1 MYAESLRF
9 TRALAGKFMS
19 DLTTLSDLD
28 LAALLCSRVCHDVIS
43 PVGAIANG
51 LEVLDD
57 EDDAEMKEIAMDLIR
72 RSAQQASAKLQFCR
86 IAFGAAGSVGSHLD
100 LADAGVVAKNFVGD
114 EKISLT
120 WTTPHETREKTQVKL
135 LLNLLLLAI
144 TTIPRGGTISVNL
157 SGDDISVRSSGE
169 GARMPEKTVAFMT
182 DPTNA
187 DDMDARLVQ
196 VYYTMRL
203 AQSGQFSLMISE
215 DDGDIVIKAEPAA
228 ATAAA

>member
-1 MYAESLRF
+1 
-9 TRALAGKFMS
+9 MS

-57 EDDAEMKEIAMDLIR
+57 EDDPAMKEIAMDLIR
-72 RSAQQASAKLQFCR
+72 RSAHQASAKLQFCR
-86 IAFGAAGSVGSHLD
+86 IVFGAAGSVGSHLD
-100 LADAGVVAKNFVGD
+100 LADAGEVAKNFIGN

-120 WTTPHETREKTQVKL
+120 WNTPHETREKTQVKL
-135 LLNLLLLAI
+135 LLNLLLLAT
-144 TTIPRGGTISVNL
+144 TTIPRGGNISVNL
-157 SGDDISVRSSGE
+157 IGDDISVRSSGE
-169 GARMPEKTVAFMT
+169 GAKMPEKTVAFMS
-182 DPTNA
+182 DPTNG

-203 AQSGQFSLMISE
+203 AQTGRYSLIISQ
-215 DDGDIVIKAEPAA
+215 DDGDIVIKAEPSA